1 MIVCTFLILS
11 ELIGFDLIL
20 PDLIG
25 SYRILPRVVGP
36 APAIDGVPGSSAKKD
51 EDMMALI
58 IGVQYEN

>member
-25 SYRILPRVVGP
+25 SYRTLPGVVGP
-36 APAIDGVPGSSAKKD
+36 APAIDGPPGSSVKK
-51 EDMMALI
+51 EDMVALI